1 MNATDSDVWNFLFLE
16 LADPRTNDW
25 FLIKSPVPIFSIV
38 ALYLYF
44 VLFWGPHYMRD
55 RKPFKLEKTLIVYN
69 FIQIFVSAW
78 LVYEGCVAWRYY
90 NWRCQPV
97 DRSSSPQ
104 AVREAL
110 CVYVYYLAKISEL
123 LDTVFFV
130 LRKKE
135 RQITFLHVYHHSVMP
150 LISWGTTKYYPGG
163 HGTFIGWIN
172 SFVHIV
178 MYTYY
183 FLSAFGPNMQKYL
196 WWKSHITT
204 LQMVQFCM
212 VFIHQTQLL
221 YTDCGYP
228 RWSVCFTLP
237 NAIFFYYL
245 FNDFYQKSYKKKQQA
260 QADALSAKCAAA
272 AAASAVA
279 TARAT
284 DNNNDVSTKNLNGV
298 PEVAMNNAQAKKNL

>member
-1 MNATDSDVWNFLFLE
+1 
-16 LADPRTNDW
+16 
-25 FLIKSPVPIFSIV
+25 
-38 ALYLYF
+38 
-44 VLFWGPHYMRD
+44 
-55 RKPFKLEKTLIVYN
+55 
-69 FIQIFVSAW
+69 
-78 LVYEGCVAWRYY
+78 
-90 NWRCQPV
+90 
-97 DRSSSPQ
+97 
-104 AVREAL
+104 
-110 CVYVYYLAKISEL
+110 
-123 LDTVFFV
+123 
-130 LRKKE
+130 
-135 RQITFLHVYHHSVMP
+135 
-150 LISWGTTKYYPGG
+150 
-163 HGTFIGWIN
+163 
-172 SFVHIV
+172 
-178 MYTYY
+178 
-183 FLSAFGPNMQKYL
+183 
-196 WWKSHITT
+196 
-204 LQMVQFCM
+204 M

>member
-1 MNATDSDVWNFLFLE
+1 MADMNATDSDVWKFLFVE
-16 LADPRTNDW
+16 LADARTNDW

-44 VLFWGPHYMRD
+44 VLSWGPRYMRD
-55 RKPFKLEKTLIVYN
+55 RKPFKLENTLIVYN
-69 FIQIFVSAW
+69 FIQVLVSAW
-78 LVYEGCVAWRYY
+78 MVYEGCVAWRNY

-97 DRSSSPQ
+97 DRSFSPQ
-104 AVREAL
+104 AVREARG
-110 CVYVYYLAKISEL
+110 VYVYYLAKISEL

-130 LRKKE
+130 LRKNE
-135 RQITFLHVYHHSVMP
+135 RQVTFLHVYHHSVMP

-183 FLSAFGPNMQKYL
+183 FLSAFGPKMQKYL

-272 AAASAVA
+272 AAAN
-279 TARAT
+279 
-284 DNNNDVSTKNLNGV
+284 DNNNDVSAKNLNGV
-298 PEVAMNNAQAKKNL
+298 PEITENTAQAKKNL